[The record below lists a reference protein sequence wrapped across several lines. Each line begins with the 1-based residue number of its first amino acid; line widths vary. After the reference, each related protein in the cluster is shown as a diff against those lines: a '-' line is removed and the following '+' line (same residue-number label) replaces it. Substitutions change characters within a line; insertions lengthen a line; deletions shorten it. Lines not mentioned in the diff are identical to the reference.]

1 MTDEEKKLERQQEK
15 EEQREKRR
23 QERQKIASLHGK
35 KRLQYLWDYYKVWL
49 VFLAIAIVAVNIAVT
64 IVRGLM
70 TKTLL
75 QVSALSADYS
85 AAGDQMQEDFSSY
98 IGGLKKHEELS
109 FDLSIDLHPGAVTQ
123 AEQVADVK
131 LQVQVS
137 SGTLDAVLVPDYAF
151 SYIQQRGMLMS
162 LDDVLSPDEIETYG
176 KAGDLAYASAPD
188 LQALSEQDA
197 SEAGTLDPE
206 GESTVRTIT
215 ALSSLKNQTEPGT
228 EAAEAEAKTVAE
240 TAANTE
246 AESDS
251 GTAAPA
257 RSESLPEAE
266 NGTEAPSGQT
276 AEIHSTPSA
285 GEQIYGVRVD
295 DSGILSDYA
304 WYPTDQKVYFGI
316 VSNTRHEDMALT
328 YLHYLKGAD
337 NK

>member
-176 KAGDLAYASAPD
+176 KAGDLAYAS
-188 LQALSEQDA
+188 
-197 SEAGTLDPE
+197 
-206 GESTVRTIT
+206 STVRTIT

-328 YLHYLKGAD
+328 YLHYLKGAN

>member
-75 QVSALSADYS
+75 QVSALSADYN
-85 AAGDQMQEDFSSY
+85 AASDQMQKDFSSY

-137 SGTLDAVLVPDYAF
+137 SGTLDVVLVPDYAF

-162 LDDVLSPDEIETYG
+162 LDDVLSPEEIETYG

-206 GESTVRTIT
+206 GESTVRAVT
-215 ALSSLKNQTEPGT
+215 ALSSLQNQTEPGT
-228 EAAEAEAKTVAE
+228 EAAEAEAKTMAE
-240 TAANTE
+240 TAA
-246 AESDS
+246 
-251 GTAAPA
+251 
-257 RSESLPEAE
+257 
-266 NGTEAPSGQT
+266 
-276 AEIHSTPSA
+276 EIHSSPSA

-295 DSGILSDYA
+295 DSSVLSDYA